1 MTMESKTQNPP
12 WRHHF
17 IPQFLLGQW
26 TTGGELLRY
35 YRDRR
40 GDVQCEP
47 KSPKGVCFGR
57 DLYKTDGFPPEH
69 AQQMEMIFMQ
79 WIDNAAANVHARL
92 LQGEIDALSDQECT
106 AWARFIMSLI
116 FRTPLDIRGL
126 REAVTILAER
136 ARPLMEADG
145 EGEELP
151 PVAVEDLQ
159 MKILRYAIDDH
170 ERGSTLI
177 NMHWRVVRTSNPR
190 ELWISD
196 WPLDVSSKVAWLGN
210 PSSYI
215 GLPIAPNAWFVAA
228 GTKSLADGLVARPQR
243 EIILA
248 QNRAT
253 VGHAQNFVGARTP
266 NAAEFIKA
274 NFGGLPRFSVTQSM
288 AEKYRAIDQGAHE
301 LESGA

>member
-1 MTMESKTQNPP
+1 MQSKNQNPP

-17 IPQFLLGQW
+17 IPKFLLNEW
-26 TTGGELLRY
+26 AKSGELLRY

-47 KSPKGVCFGR
+47 RSPKGVCFAP
-57 DLYKTDGFPPEH
+57 DLYKTEGFPREH
-69 AQQMEMIFMQ
+69 AQQMETIFMQ

-92 LQGEIDALSDQECT
+92 LRGEVDALSDQECT
-106 AWARFIMSLI
+106 EWARFIISLI

-126 REAVTILAER
+126 REAVAILAER

-151 PVAVEDLQ
+151 PVAVQDLQ
-159 MKILRYAIDDH
+159 MKILRYVIDDR

-177 NMHWRVVRTSNPR
+177 NMHWRVVKTSNPR

-196 WPLDVSSKVAWLGN
+196 WPLDVPSKAAWLGD

-215 GLPIAPNAWFVAA
+215 GLPIAPDAWFVAA
-228 GTKSLADGLVARPQR
+228 GTKSFADRLVAQPHR
-243 EIILA
+243 EIILR

-253 VGHAQNFVGARTP
+253 VGHAQNFVGAKTL
-266 NAAEFIKA
+266 NAAKFIKT

-288 AEKYRAIDQGAHE
+288 AEKYRAADQATQKPE
-301 LESGA
+301 AAE

>member
-1 MTMESKTQNPP
+1 MQSKIQNPP

-17 IPQFLLGQW
+17 IPQFLLEEW

-35 YRDRR
+35 YRDWR

-47 KSPKGVCFGR
+47 KSTKGVCFGR
-57 DLYKTDGFPPEH
+57 DLYKTEGFPPEH
-69 AQQMEMIFMQ
+69 AQQMETIFMQ

-92 LQGEIDALSDQECT
+92 LRGEVDALSDQECT
-106 AWARFIMSLI
+106 EWARFIMSLI

-126 REAVTILAER
+126 REAVAIQAER

-151 PVAVEDLQ
+151 PVAVQDLQ
-159 MKILRYAIDDH
+159 MKILRYVIDDR
-170 ERGSTLI
+170 ERGSTLV
-177 NMHWRVVRTSNPR
+177 NMHWRVVKTSNPR

-196 WPLDVSSKVAWLGN
+196 WPLDVPSKAAWLGD

-215 GLPIAPNAWFVAA
+215 GLPIAPDVWFVAA
-228 GTKSLADGLVARPQR
+228 GTKSLADQLMARPQR
-243 EIILA
+243 ELILT

-253 VGHAQNFVGARTP
+253 VGHAQNFVGAKTP
-266 NAAEFIKA
+266 KAAEFIKA

-288 AEKYRAIDQGAHE
+288 ADKYRAADLPTQ
-301 LESGA
+301 ESASDE